1 MIKNTLYE
9 RFQEEERPVVESD
22 KSPVR
27 GEEFCLEER
36 RFHLQLSFFSRTCS
50 QDRTQESLLGING
63 AAGQRPKI
71 SLNRRISQEKQ
82 SIITEFTTI

>member
-36 RFHLQLSFFSRTCS
+36 RFHLQRSFSRTCS

-82 SIITEFTTI
+82 SIITELTTI